1 LQGSRG
7 KAVPPTD
14 PIMFSK
20 SWHVHVAREVSL
32 PESAIGSHVLKPGE
46 YVMREIDISSY
57 DIASAAVQVRLGFS
71 HVFRMQR
78 SGAIRIDGVFP

>member
-1 LQGSRG
+1 MLR
-7 KAVPPTD
+7 
-14 PIMFSK
+14 K

-32 PESAIGSHVLKPGE
+32 PDTAVGSHILTPGE
-46 YVMREIDISSY
+46 YVMREIDLSSY
-57 DIASAAVQVRLGFS
+57 DIASAVLKVRVAFS